1 MLHRDGRRVEAGM
14 DGGGACL
21 AGAVRSLF
29 CVFFAM
35 GFGFASWAARI
46 PQVRDGLKLSAA
58 GLGLLLLAIAVG
70 ALVSLPFAG
79 SVVGLLGVRRTVTV
93 MALVSASGLFTAGV
107 GSRVGAPVVAA
118 GLALLGAGN
127 GAWLVAGNVEGTA
140 IERRLGRAMLPRFH
154 ASYSIGTVTGALIGA
169 GLVLLNVSVTVH
181 LIAVALAIALVAPLA
196 SRRFLTSAERER
208 VSDARPVRPLAAWL
222 EPRALLLGLC
232 VFCAAFIEGAGNDWI
247 GVSVVD
253 GYHAKAVFG
262 SLALSLFLAAMTAGR
277 WFGTLFVDRFG
288 RVASLRVSAG
298 LACGGVLLT
307 VFGAWLPLAMAAVA
321 VWGAGAALGLPLGM
335 SAAADDPI
343 RAAGRVGVVTSIG
356 WIAFLVAPP
365 AIGFLGSRVG
375 TLHALVAVAA
385 FAAFAFALANLV
397 RSQAT

>member
-1 MLHRDGRRVEAGM
+1 
-14 DGGGACL
+14 
-21 AGAVRSLF
+21 
-29 CVFFAM
+29 M

-46 PQVRDGLKLSAA
+46 PQVRDGLNLSAA

-79 SVVGLLGVRRTVTV
+79 SVVGLLGVPRTVTV
-93 MALVSASGLFTAGV
+93 MALVSASGLSTAGV

-169 GLVLLNVSVTVH
+169 GFVLLNVSVTVH

-196 SRRFLTSAERER
+196 SRHLISAEPER
-208 VSDARPVRPLAAWL
+208 VSDARPVRPLAAWF

-253 GYHAKAVFG
+253 GYHAKAVVG
-262 SLALSLFLAAMTAGR
+262 SLALALFLAAMTGGR
-277 WFGTLFVDRFG
+277 WFGTVFVDRFG
-288 RVASLRVSAG
+288 REASLRVSAG

-307 VFGAWLPLAMAAVA
+307 VFGSWLPLAMAAVA

-385 FAAFAFALANLV
+385 FAAFAFALASLV
-397 RSQAT
+397 RSQAR